1 MSKKHAVD
9 IEKDAAIAPQG
20 GNYVR
25 LADSVISSSR
35 WNTLEEK
42 ITLADATI
50 FTTSQERTVFFSLF
64 CMLRTEYDC
73 LKHDYYENRY
83 SSLSLLAWRTRNL
96 LEINT
101 WCRFCCEDKANAAL
115 FYKDAGRDGLD
126 LEESLE
132 KWGKETNQPPEW
144 FEKIQRNKDKIRN
157 EAERLGIFDLD
168 TKYTSPL
175 KAAKTLGH
183 EKVHKIHN
191 KILSKFA
198 HPTAYRILS
207 SDSQEGQANRAYYF
221 FSQGCLFFYDGF
233 FRLEKFLEESRR
245 SKNEGDK
252 KIK

>member
-1 MSKKHAVD
+1 MSKKQPID
-9 IEKDAAIAPQG
+9 IEGEPAITPQG
-20 GNYVR
+20 GNYVKM
-25 LADSVISSSR
+25 ADSVIFSGR

-42 ITLADATI
+42 ITSSNTTI

-64 CMLRTEYDC
+64 CALRTEYDC
-73 LKHDYYENRY
+73 LRYDYYENKY

-101 WCRFCCEDKANAAL
+101 WCRFCCEDKANAQL

-132 KWGKETNQPPEW
+132 KWGKETNQPSEW
-144 FEKIQRNKDKIRN
+144 FEKIQRNRDKICN
-157 EAERLGIFDLD
+157 EAERHGILDLD
-168 TKYTSPL
+168 AKYTSPL
-175 KAAKTLGH
+175 NAAKILGH
-183 EKVHKIHN
+183 EKTHRIHN

-233 FRLEKFLEESRR
+233 SRLEKFLEE
-245 SKNEGDK
+245 NEEYK
-252 KIK
+252 K

>member
-1 MSKKHAVD
+1 MSKKHAFD
-9 IEKDAAIAPQG
+9 IEKEAATTPQG

-35 WNTLEEK
+35 WNALEEK
-42 ITLADATI
+42 MTSSNITI

-64 CMLRTEYDC
+64 CELRTEYDC
-73 LKHDYYENRY
+73 LKYDYYENKY

-101 WCRFCCEDKANAAL
+101 WCRFCCEDKANAGI

-132 KWGKETNQPPEW
+132 KWGKETNQPAAW
-144 FEKIQRNKDKIRN
+144 FEKIQRNRDKICN
-157 EAERLGIFDLD
+157 EAVRRGILDLD
-168 TKYTSPL
+168 TKYMSPL
-175 KAAKTLGH
+175 NAAKTLGH
-183 EKVHKIHN
+183 EKTHRVHN

-207 SDSQEGQANRAYYF
+207 SDSQKGQANRAYYF

-233 FRLEKFLEESRR
+233 CRLESFLEE
-245 SKNEGDK
+245 NQE
-252 KIK
+252 